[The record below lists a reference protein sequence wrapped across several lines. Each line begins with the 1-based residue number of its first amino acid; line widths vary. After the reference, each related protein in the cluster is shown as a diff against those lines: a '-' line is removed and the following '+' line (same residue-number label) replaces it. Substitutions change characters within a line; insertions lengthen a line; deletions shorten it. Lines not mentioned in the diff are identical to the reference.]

1 MRTLKAISELSADHM
16 PNIEPSQSLA
26 MLAFIMTFTL

>member
-16 PNIEPSQSLA
+16 PNIEPSVNGGVKGSQLA
-26 MLAFIMTFTL
+26 AA